1 MQKSLTIATRKS
13 PLALW
18 QAHHV
23 QALLQQTYPGLRVE
37 LLELSTEGDERL
49 DVSLTKIG
57 GKGVFVK
64 ALEHALFD
72 GRADLAVHS
81 LKDVPM
87 ELPDGLELACY
98 LARETPS
105 DAMVCRA
112 DLAPWPSLTAV
123 PQGARIGTSSL
134 RRVAQL
140 MAIRPDLEITPVRG
154 NLGTRLSKLDNH
166 AFDALM
172 LATAG
177 LKRLGLAHRIAFET
191 PPEAVLPACGQGILG
206 VEIRSDNAAVRTM
219 LAPLADPDGALVARC
234 ERALNRFL
242 NGGCQVPIA
251 AYAVRDGEQLWLRAL
266 VGSADCTQVI
276 RAEARGSVT
285 APEALGV
292 LVGQDLERQGAR
304 EFLAALGHG

>member
-18 QAHHV
+18 QAYHV
-23 QALLQQTYPGLRVE
+23 RDLLQQTYPGLRVE

-87 ELPDGLELACY
+87 ELPEGLELACY

-112 DLAPWPSLTAV
+112 GLMPWSSLDAV

-140 MAIRPDLEITPVRG
+140 RAKRPDLQITPVRG
-154 NLGTRLSKLDNH
+154 NLGTRLSKLDSN

-177 LKRLGLAHRIAFET
+177 LKRLDLAHRIAFET
-191 PPEAVLPACGQGILG
+191 QPEEVLPACGQGILG
-206 VEIRSDNAAVRTM
+206 LEIRSDDTALRTL
-219 LAPLADPDGALVARC
+219 LAPLGDPEGAVVARC

-251 AYAVRDGEQLWLRAL
+251 AYAIQEGDHLWLRAL

-276 RAEARGSVT
+276 RAEARGPIT
-285 APEALGV
+285 DPEALGI

>member
-1 MQKSLTIATRKS
+1 
-13 PLALW
+13 LALW

-23 QALLQQTYPGLRVE
+23 RDALQTAHPGLDVG
-37 LLELSTEGDERL
+37 LLEMSTEGDERL

-64 ALEHALFD
+64 ALEHALWD

-87 ELPDGLELACY
+87 VLPEGLALACY
-98 LARETPS
+98 MAREAPS
-105 DAMVCRA
+105 DALVCRA
-112 DLAPWPSLTAV
+112 GIEPWRTLAGIPE
-123 PQGARIGTSSL
+123 GARIGTSSL

-140 MAIRPDLEITPVRG
+140 MDTRPDLEITPVRG
-154 NLGTRLSKLDNH
+154 NLGTRLAKLDGGE
-166 AFDALM
+166 FDALM

-177 LKRLGLAHRIAFET
+177 LKRLGLADRIAFET
-191 PPEAVLPACGQGILG
+191 EASEVLPACGQGILG
-206 VEIRSDNAAVRTM
+206 IEIREADSEMASL
-219 LAPLADPDGALVARC
+219 LAPLVDAQATVAARC

-251 AYAVRDGEQLWLRAL
+251 AYAVCLGNELWLRAL

-276 RAEARGSVT
+276 RAEARGVVT
-285 APEALGV
+285 DPEGLG
-292 LVGQDLERQGAR
+292 LHVGQDLERQGAR
-304 EFLAALGHG
+304 AYLAELGHG